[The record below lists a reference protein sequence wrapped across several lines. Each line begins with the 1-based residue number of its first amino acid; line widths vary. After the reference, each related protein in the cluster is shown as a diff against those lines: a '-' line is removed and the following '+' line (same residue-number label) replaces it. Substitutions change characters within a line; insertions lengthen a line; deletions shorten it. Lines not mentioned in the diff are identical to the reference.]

1 MDKRKRA
8 AAAVMLFLVCH
19 LIGCGSTLKPGT
31 MPETASEERII
42 RIGCLVSEEYYFY
55 REQIYHMAEEL
66 QTLQLIAGLEEQK
79 TFGTAEE
86 AWQLLTDCRPQG
98 RLFFEESAFYRYD
111 VMTEEEKNAF
121 GKDNNLDL
129 LLVFGTAAGVWL
141 TENAEGLSC
150 EYMVFGSADP
160 VAAGI
165 VMSNTERCNDKSFV
179 HVDNGRTGRQID
191 FAYELFS
198 FQTVGVVYEDSDA
211 AYSYSGIQPLEERAG
226 QYGFHIYRLHV
237 EEPQNMADYGRY
249 YRELKEAYA
258 EMIGKVELLYITTGM
273 IEDAK
278 LPWLLEEV
286 HKNGI
291 ITVAETSESQV
302 AYGAM
307 LHITMSDPEEEGQFA
322 ARTLSSYAGGT
333 DITQLNQIFEITP
346 KISINQ
352 ATVAE
357 LKAEIPMS
365 VYLVADNIYGRE
377 AVE

>member
-1 MDKRKRA
+1 MDKSKRV
-8 AAAVMLFLVCH
+8 AVAVVLFLVCY
-19 LIGCGSTLKPGT
+19 LIGCGSMQKPGT
-31 MPETASEERII
+31 LPEADSEERMI
-42 RIGCLVSEEYYFY
+42 RIGCVVSEEYCFY

-66 QTLQLIAGLEEQK
+66 QKLQLIAGLEEQE
-79 TFGTAEE
+79 TFATAEA
-86 AWQLLTDCRPQG
+86 AWQLLTACQPQG
-98 RLFFEESAFYRYD
+98 RLLFEKAAFYRYD
-111 VMTEEEKNAF
+111 EMTEEEKNALEE
-121 GKDNNLDL
+121 DDNLDL
-129 LLVFGTAAGVWL
+129 LLVFGTTAGVWL
-141 TENAEGLSC
+141 TENAERLSF

-165 VMSNTERCNDKSFV
+165 VKGNMERCNDKSFV

-198 FQTVGVVYEDSDA
+198 FQTVGVVYEASGA

-226 QYGFHIYRLHV
+226 QYGFHIYRLYV
-237 EEPQNMADYGRY
+237 EEPQNRADYGRY

-258 EMIGKVELLYITTGM
+258 QMIGKVELLYITTGM
-273 IEDAK
+273 IEDEK
-278 LPWLLEEV
+278 LPWLLDDV

-307 LHITMSDPEEEGQFA
+307 LHITMSDPKEEGQFA

-352 ATVAE
+352 ATVKE

-365 VYLVADNIYGRE
+365 VYLVADKIYGRE
-377 AVE
+377 TIE